1 MIEVSLQVRPA
12 VPQDQHQIAN
22 LMFFES
28 HVHRHLDW
36 HAPLE
41 WLGSPNY
48 WVVEDNGRIAAVLAC
63 PQAPAGVAWVRLFA
77 HSRQLSLD
85 NAWNVLWATAQKN
98 IGRQGGATVALIAMQ
113 QWLSD
118 LLIRNNFTHYQDIIM
133 LEWKD
138 KVVPQTVP
146 VDRINVR
153 TMQVEDLP
161 AVAKLDAN
169 AFMPLWQNPLEAL
182 EKALPQATAATVAE
196 EVQGLVG
203 YQISTANPFG
213 AHLARLAVRSDAQQR
228 GLGTLLITDLI
239 QRLKKK
245 GVARLT
251 VNTQSDNL
259 ASLALYRKIGF
270 VQTGESFPV
279 YSFSIPPSVV
289 AATPGLP

>member
-41 WLGSPNY
+41 WLGSPYY
-48 WVVEDNGRIAAVLAC
+48 WVVEDNGRILAVLAC
-63 PQAPAGVAWVRLFA
+63 PQDPDSVAWVRLFA
-77 HSRQLSLD
+77 HSRQLTLD
-85 NAWNVLWATAQKN
+85 EAWNVLWATAQKS

-113 QWLSD
+113 QWLID
-118 LLIRNNFTHYQDIIM
+118 LLVRKKFTHQQDIIM

-138 KVVPQTVP
+138 KVVPPLFQIEGISL
-146 VDRINVR
+146 RS
-153 TMQVEDLP
+153 MSAADLP
-161 AVAKLDAN
+161 AVAELDAN
-169 AFMPLWQNPLEAL
+169 AFIPLWQNPLPSL
-182 EKALPQATAATVAE
+182 EKALPQATVATIAE
-196 EVQGLVG
+196 DARGLVG

-228 GLGTLLITDLI
+228 GLGSLIVTDLL
-239 QRLKKK
+239 QRLNRK

-251 VNTQSDNL
+251 VNTQSDNH
-259 ASLALYRKIGF
+259 ASLALYRKMGF
-270 VQTGESFPV
+270 EQTGENFPV
-279 YSFSIPPSVV
+279 YSFLVPPSR
-289 AATPGLP
+289 